1 MGATV
6 TNGPFAMPMMRRA
19 VPRRLQPWHYVFMA
33 VTFQLSGGLYLGTM
47 AGMMGETTMMRED
60 LLMCLYANLA
70 GMAVYFP
77 ILFMMKFRFT
87 NKTLLAAAATG
98 VMACNLAAP
107 HISFL
112 PLLWAVCF
120 VEGVCKIQGTFEC
133 MSTIQLWMTP
143 NRDFTVFFP
152 MLHIVILGSMQVADI
167 AATTLMHHYHW
178 TAMHWLVAG
187 LMMADLLIITLCTRH
202 VRIVKKFPLVGID
215 WLGALLWALLL
226 LEVAYMLA
234 YGDYHDW
241 WASHVMMAVAAAAAV
256 TLAACV
262 GRMLHIRHPYI
273 EPQMWTYRHLAAILL
288 LITVV
293 EMLLAAE
300 SSLEEVFYEGVMHY
314 DATVSM
320 RLDWPALGGIVAGCL
335 FAFRWM
341 HVWRLGY
348 LRLLAVGIAV
358 LACYLAGFYFTLSAD
373 IHISQLYLPVA
384 CRGFAYAVLSATFM
398 VCLEEIMTFRHFFQ
412 ALSVFNMLHM
422 VVGGVTG
429 SAIYTEA
436 LQYLTADNTARYGA
450 AIDRVAMPGGTG
462 AVARMMAEFV
472 PRTIEVG
479 LKQIYGWCTY
489 ACLALLLLFMLYD
502 APMRRELKKMPSW
515 RRLRREEAAEV
526 AGGHGGN
533 ASDGHAESRPQAK
546 PMAGE

>member
-1 MGATV
+1 M
-6 TNGPFAMPMMRRA
+6 
-19 VPRRLQPWHYVFMA
+19 
-33 VTFQLSGGLYLGTM
+33 
-47 AGMMGETTMMRED
+47 
-60 LLMCLYANLA
+60 
-70 GMAVYFP
+70 
-77 ILFMMKFRFT
+77 
-87 NKTLLAAAATG
+87 
-98 VMACNLAAP
+98 
-107 HISFL
+107 
-112 PLLWAVCF
+112 
-120 VEGVCKIQGTFEC
+120 
-133 MSTIQLWMTP
+133 
-143 NRDFTVFFP
+143 
-152 MLHIVILGSMQVADI
+152 
-167 AATTLMHHYHW
+167 
-178 TAMHWLVAG
+178 
-187 LMMADLLIITLCTRH
+187 
-202 VRIVKKFPLVGID
+202 
-215 WLGALLWALLL
+215 
-226 LEVAYMLA
+226 
-234 YGDYHDW
+234 
-241 WASHVMMAVAAAAAV
+241 

>member
-19 VPRRLQPWHYVFMA
+19 VPRRLQPWLYVFMA

-47 AGMMGETTMMRED
+47 AEMMGETAMTRED

-77 ILFMMKFRFT
+77 ILFRMKFRFT

-120 VEGVCKIQGTFEC
+120 VEGVCKIQGAFEC

-241 WASHVMMAVAAAAAV
+241 GGQP
-256 TLAACV
+256 CDDGGG
-262 GRMLHIRHPYI
+262 GRGGCDPGGMRGPYA
-273 EPQMWTYRHLAAILL
+273 PHSPPVHRTADVDLQ
-288 LITVV
+288 
-293 EMLLAAE
+293 
-300 SSLEEVFYEGVMHY
+300 
-314 DATVSM
+314 
-320 RLDWPALGGIVAGCL
+320 ALGG
-335 FAFRWM
+335 
-341 HVWRLGY
+341 H
-348 LRLLAVGIAV
+348 
-358 LACYLAGFYFTLSAD
+358 
-373 IHISQLYLPVA
+373 
-384 CRGFAYAVLSATFM
+384 
-398 VCLEEIMTFRHFFQ
+398 
-412 ALSVFNMLHM
+412 
-422 VVGGVTG
+422 
-429 SAIYTEA
+429 
-436 LQYLTADNTARYGA
+436 TAAHHSGRDA
-450 AIDRVAMPGGTG
+450 PGGR
-462 AVARMMAEFV
+462 ALARGSV
-472 PRTIEVG
+472 
-479 LKQIYGWCTY
+479 L
-489 ACLALLLLFMLYD
+489 
-502 APMRRELKKMPSW
+502 
-515 RRLRREEAAEV
+515 
-526 AGGHGGN
+526 
-533 ASDGHAESRPQAK
+533 
-546 PMAGE
+546 